1 MQDGYENALEGD
13 TDLDK
18 KVVKLGELNELYYV
32 IKRVCSQQVL
42 RPIIQQSTEF
52 VIYNIKNTHKKIL
65 NL

>member
-1 MQDGYENALEGD
+1 MQDEYKNALEGD

-18 KVVKLGELNELYYV
+18 KVVKLNELYYV